1 MRVVAQIGGGRVKV
15 DDFRPEDWGGS
26 RLAAVNSHSEIDWA
40 LTLEPGE
47 RKTLTYEVSFWR

>member
-1 MRVVAQIGGGRVKV
+1 MKV
-15 DDFRPEDWGGS
+15 DDLRPEDWGGS
-26 RLAAVNSHSEIDWA
+26 RLAAVNSPSETDWV